1 VAAKQSV
8 HTAPRPASNGS
19 VLTLA
24 EPKTRMNVAVR
35 CERGVE
41 QLTHAG
47 DLNTPVIAR
56 LEVFDTMAR
65 AEPSWRALENG
76 SLLATAYQRFDLLS
90 AWHRHVGA
98 SSGITPFIVVG
109 FNRAGEPLF
118 L

>member
-1 VAAKQSV
+1 
-8 HTAPRPASNGS
+8 
-19 VLTLA
+19 
-24 EPKTRMNVAVR
+24 MNVAVR

>member
-1 VAAKQSV
+1 MAAKQSLN
-8 HTAPRPASNGS
+8 TASRPAWNGS
-19 VLTLA
+19 VLTRA
-24 EPKTRMNVAVR
+24 DPEARMKAAVR

-47 DLNTPVIAR
+47 DLNAPLIAR

-65 AEPSWRALENG
+65 AEPCWRALENG

-90 AWHRHVGA
+90 AWHLTSGQAPA
-98 SSGITPFIVVG
+98 SRPS
-109 FNRAGEPLF
+109 L